1 MGKSRNLNFANFICH
16 FGEKHEM
23 LDLAEE
29 IIIPA
34 FMSPLKR
41 KYSDTVY
48 FFLDVAL
55 LDLGSAMAPV
65 AALAGRLVKD
75 TQIKR
80 EQILQDGALVPNKRS
95 MASAPSAFF
104 ILVLN
109 DHKLVYMPETK
120 GAPSIEAFRATAQRF
135 VSEKHKSF
143 ANNLYQGAKRHDS
156 SVTRNTILEKYPM
169 PIIEVVPLSSEA
181 SLDSFIDQFEV
192 LSEIRVRLIDP
203 NGELDNDELFDDL
216 QQSKDLL
223 GAKTTEVL
231 HRNPK
236 GMSKKNAVTQL
247 TAAVQRG
254 NTEVT
259 ISGKDAHGDKLS
271 GNNERFKLSVPVKEL
286 PGTIVGAAK
295 KLYESFKSV
304 ISDGILA
311 VGKPAQDPTVKITKL
326 LQRKL

>member
-1 MGKSRNLNFANFICH
+1 MSKSRNLNFANFICH
-16 FGEKHEM
+16 FGDKHEM

-29 IIIPA
+29 VIIPA

-48 FFLDVAL
+48 FFHEVAL
-55 LDLGSAMAPV
+55 LDLGTASAPV
-65 AALAGRLVKD
+65 AAVAGRLVKD

-80 EQILQDGALVPNKRS
+80 EQILRDGALVHDKSS
-95 MASAPSAFF
+95 MESAPSAFF

-120 GAPSIEAFRATAQRF
+120 GAPSIEAFRATVQRF
-135 VSEKHKSF
+135 ASEKHKVF
-143 ANNLYQGAKRHDS
+143 ANNQYQEAKQRDS
-156 SVTRNTILEKYPM
+156 HVTRKAILEKYPM
-169 PIIEVVPLSSEA
+169 PTIEIIPLSSEA
-181 SLDSFIDQFEV
+181 SLDSFIGQFEV

-223 GAKTTEVL
+223 GAKTTEVV

-236 GMSKKNAVTQL
+236 GMSKKSAVTQL

-286 PGTIVGAAK
+286 PRSIKGAAE

-311 VGKPAQDPTVKITKL
+311 VGKPSKDPAAKIMKL
-326 LQRKL
+326 LQRRS

>member
-1 MGKSRNLNFANFICH
+1 MNKSRNLNFANFICH
-16 FGEKHEM
+16 FGDKYEM

-41 KYSDTVY
+41 KYSDTMY
-48 FFLDVAL
+48 FFHDVAL
-55 LDLGSAMAPV
+55 LDLGSAAAPV

-75 TQIKR
+75 TQIQR
-80 EQILQDGALVPNKRS
+80 EQILRNGVLVYDKRS
-95 MASAPSAFF
+95 LESAPSAFF

-120 GAPSIEAFRATAQRF
+120 GAPSIEAFRATAQKF
-135 VSEKHKSF
+135 ASEKHNAF
-143 ANNLYQGAKRHDS
+143 TDNLYQEAKQDDS
-156 SVTRNTILEKYPM
+156 RVTRKAILEKYPM
-169 PIIEVVPLSSEA
+169 PTIEVIPLSSEA
-181 SLDSFIDQFEV
+181 SLDNFIGQFEV

-216 QQSKDLL
+216 QQSKELL
-223 GAKTTEVL
+223 GAKTTEVV

-236 GMSKKNAVTQL
+236 GMSKKNAVSQL

-259 ISGKDAHGDKLS
+259 ISGKDARGDKLS
-271 GNNERFKLSVPVKEL
+271 GNNELFKLSVSVKEL
-286 PGTIVGAAK
+286 PSTIRGAAE

-304 ISDGILA
+304 VSDGILA
-311 VGKPAQDPTVKITKL
+311 VGKPSKDPAAKIAKL
-326 LQRKL
+326 LQQRP